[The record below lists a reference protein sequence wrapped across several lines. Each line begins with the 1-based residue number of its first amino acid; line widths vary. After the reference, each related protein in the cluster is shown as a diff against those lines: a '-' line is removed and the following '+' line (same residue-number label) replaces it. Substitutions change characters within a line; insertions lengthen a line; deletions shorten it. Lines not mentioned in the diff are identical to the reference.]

1 MMKKPTLKSRVAK
14 NKAKMPKKM
23 GSSAPMGGMSSMK
36 PSKGMPPMMSMKKGG
51 MSNKPGMAIMIAIG
65 KPKGRGK

>member
-1 MMKKPTLKSRVAK
+1 MMKKSTIKGRVAK

-23 GSSAPMGGMSSMK
+23 GSSMPMGGMA
-36 PSKGMPPMMSMKKGG
+36 PSKGMKPMMGMKKGG
-51 MSNKPGMAIMIAIG
+51 MAKKPGVAIMIAIG

>member
-1 MMKKPTLKSRVAK
+1 MMKKSSIKSRVAK

-23 GSSAPMGGMSSMK
+23 GSSMPMGSMA
-36 PSKGMPPMMSMKKGG
+36 PSKGMKPMMGMKKGG
-51 MSNKPGMAIMIAIG
+51 MTKKPGFAIMIAIG

>member
-1 MMKKPTLKSRVAK
+1 MMKKSTIKSRVAK

-23 GSSAPMGGMSSMK
+23 GSSMPMGSMA
-36 PSKGMPPMMSMKKGG
+36 PSKGMKPMMGMKKGG
-51 MSNKPGMAIMIAIG
+51 MTKKPAGMAIMIAIG